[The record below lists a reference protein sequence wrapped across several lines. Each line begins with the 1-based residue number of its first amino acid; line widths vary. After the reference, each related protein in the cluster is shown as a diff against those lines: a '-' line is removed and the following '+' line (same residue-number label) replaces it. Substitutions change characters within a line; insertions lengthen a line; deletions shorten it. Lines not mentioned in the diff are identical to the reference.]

1 MLLLTCLFM
10 GIGLVTAQTQKVTG
24 VVISEEDGQPVVGAS
39 VLAKGTTVGVITDV
53 DGKFTLSGIPS
64 SAKTLQISYIGMQ
77 TVEVAI
83 KPVVKITLKPDTE
96 VLDEVVVTGYGNF
109 KKSSFTGAAS
119 SITTEKLQ
127 DVPSLSV
134 QDKLVQLPVYRL
146 HLLPDNRV
154 LWNLCVSVEW
164 DQSMPVMIRCM

>member
-1 MLLLTCLFM
+1 
-10 GIGLVTAQTQKVTG
+10 
-24 VVISEEDGQPVVGAS
+24 
-39 VLAKGTTVGVITDV
+39 
-53 DGKFTLSGIPS
+53 
-64 SAKTLQISYIGMQ
+64 MQ

-134 QDKLVQLPVYRL
+134 QDKLAGSVAGVQI
-146 HLLPDNRV
+146 PDNRV